1 MPWSLEQQRG
11 LSSGRLP
18 FCSMLNLSEGFPELV
33 FPGPQ
38 IIPEAL
44 VTGSIQLVLH
54 EKEALG
60 AAPWA
65 LSPSRQAQSP

>member
-18 FCSMLNLSEGFPELV
+18 ICSMLNLSEGFPELA
-33 FPGPQ
+33 FPGLQ

-54 EKEALG
+54 EKEALR

>member
-1 MPWSLEQQRG
+1 
-11 LSSGRLP
+11 
-18 FCSMLNLSEGFPELV
+18 MLNLSEGFPELA
-33 FPGPQ
+33 FPGLQ